1 MPESALVVPWEVKQ
15 VAGNTGRAQA
25 GQALIIVMVLV
36 GVFLLLGTAT
46 VSLGSSGTRAA
57 LYEGDLVRALY
68 IAEAGVEKTLA
79 RAKWDYSWV
88 EGLVVGAERNL
99 VTDPIPSGYGGGTLE
114 YVKVTKVSS
123 DENKSTL
130 RIESRGR
137 YRHARRT
144 VRVTVEVARPFAFW
158 RGVWTESPDSAPSS
172 FSNNATVDSE
182 VLVNGSITFS
192 NNCTITEV
200 VRVGGNVVVE
210 NNMEI
215 NPRDLYAG
223 GTVTI
228 KNNGEVAGNVHAVG
242 SVLLENNA
250 EVGGDV
256 RSMGDVTL
264 ENNAE
269 VGGGVWANGNVNLA
283 SNAKVKGGVYPHQ
296 SMDLR
301 FTVPDFPYLDLE
313 WYRQNAEHYLSGP
326 QTWTGSVSLDGLYFI
341 DGNLTVQGT
350 CTYRGLATVV
360 VNGTVTVSNNGKLL
374 PADPARDDLCLLGSG
389 NVNLLNNVE
398 VKALVYS
405 PATVSIENNAVLRGS
420 VIARTLSVQNNAEVI
435 YEPELVDNQPDWVT
449 AWVRI
454 ISWQEL
460 YPIFPSSEGG

>member
-1 MPESALVVPWEVKQ
+1 MKAWRQRS
-15 VAGNTGRAQA
+15 QA
-25 GQALIIVMVLV
+25 GQALVIVMVLM
-36 GVFLLLGTAT
+36 GVFLILGTAT
-46 VSLGSSGTRAA
+46 VGLGSSGTRAA

-68 IAEAGVEKTLA
+68 IAEAGVEKALA

-88 EGLVVGAERNL
+88 EGLTLGVERNL
-99 VTDPIPSGYGGGTLE
+99 VPDPIPSAYGGGILE
-114 YVKVTKVSS
+114 YVRVTRVSA

-144 VRVTVEVARPFAFW
+144 VKVTAEVGRPFAFW

-172 FSNNATVDSE
+172 FSNNAVVNSE

-210 NNMEI
+210 NNMQI

-250 EVGGDV
+250 EVGGNV

-269 VGGGVWANGNVNLA
+269 VRGSVWANGNVNLA
-283 SNAKVKGGVYPHQ
+283 SNARVRGGVYPHQ
-296 SMDLR
+296 AMDLR

-313 WYRQNAEHYLSGP
+313 WYRSNAEHYLSGS

-350 CTYRGLATVV
+350 CTYRGVATVV

-374 PADPARDDLCLLGSG
+374 PADPARDDLCLLSPS
-389 NVNLLNNVE
+389 NVSLRNNAE

-420 VIARTLSVQNNAEVI
+420 VIARTLHVENNADVI
-435 YEPELVDNQPDWVT
+435 YEPQLADNQPDWVT
-449 AWVRI
+449 ARVRI

-460 YPIFPSSEGG
+460 YPIF